1 MGGSVL
7 IDYQLKGW
15 ALRNESRIKENY
27 SEIRYVGETPNP
39 DASSSDSVLASFCKT
54 NGCDMLTSDKKA
66 YAPLLEEQN
75 AGAVH
80 IMIYDK
86 DESAGRPVY
95 RVRMV

>member
-54 NGCDMLTSDKKA
+54 NGCDMSFLQRMTSA
-66 YAPLLEEQN
+66 TLFAPW
-75 AGAVH
+75 V
-80 IMIYDK
+80 
-86 DESAGRPVY
+86 SR
-95 RVRMV
+95 